1 MIGVDIE
8 RTLQNIHGTMAQLTN
23 MIPMVQVKDLLEE
36 TQRHVVGIFCKWVR
50 LFRSLEN
57 VVVCYHDH
65 HPDPYA

>member
-1 MIGVDIE
+1 M
-8 RTLQNIHGTMAQLTN
+8 TN
-23 MIPMVQVKDLLEE
+23 MIPMVQVKELLEV
-36 TQRHVVGIFCKWVR
+36 TQRHVVDVFCKWVR